1 MTVTIYGDS
10 ILKGVLFENG
20 GYVLERRWEKA
31 LSERFGLAIENRS
44 RFGSTIEKALP
55 RLRRESG
62 EPGEAGEP
70 VLLEFGGND
79 CDYDW
84 AAISSDPRGVH
95 RCKTPP
101 ERFAADYREAIGLLR
116 AGGRRPVALTLPPI
130 HSERYLRFLCRR
142 GLSRERILDWLGDV
156 EAISRWQQT
165 YSDLVRQLARE
176 EQAEL
181 IDLRAAFPEGGDAL
195 ERCLCDDGIHPSR
208 AGQALIFEVLA
219 QKAAA
224 LA

>member
-1 MTVTIYGDS
+1 MTLTIYGDS
-10 ILKGVLFENG
+10 ILKGVRFENG
-20 GYVLERRWEKA
+20 AYVLEKGWERA
-31 LSERFGLAIENRS
+31 LSERFGLAVENRS

-62 EPGEAGEP
+62 APGGDAP

-84 AAISSDPRGVH
+84 AAIDADPGGVH

-101 ERFAADYREAIGLLR
+101 ERFAADYREAIALLR
-116 AGGRRPVALTLPPI
+116 ASGRRPIALTLPPI
-130 HSERYLRFLCRR
+130 HSERYLRFLCRH
-142 GLSRERILDWLGDV
+142 GLSRERILSWLGDV

-165 YSDLVRQLARE
+165 YSELVRQLARE

-181 IDLRAAFPEGGDAL
+181 IDLRAAFPRDAGAL
-195 ERCLCDDGIHPSR
+195 EPCLCDDGIHPSR
-208 AGQALIFEVLA
+208 EGQRLIVGALCA
-219 QKAAA
+219 HAAA
-224 LA
+224 FV